1 MQGDMHTHRGMP
13 VIDGWGN
20 PSCVRNAMQKNGEDN
35 RKVEK
40 TNQIVSQTFTPWPEH
55 DKL

>member
-1 MQGDMHTHRGMP
+1 MHTHRGMP